1 VWEGVEEEEDKKEEA
16 KGEMWEGRERENYL
30 QSCKTVEHFQRM
42 NRIKACDQVSDDLKK
57 ITE

>member
-57 ITE
+57 